1 MHKDWRK
8 YFQLLSE
15 EKKGGGGKHP
25 SIPLRYKDLF

>member
-15 EKKGGGGKHP
+15 EKKGGGKHP